1 MDKLA
6 QPPQNRKSGFFGLF
20 SNGGNNVAEMQA
32 KLDAIS
38 KSQGVIEFNL
48 DGTVI
53 TANDNFLN
61 VLGYTLNEAVGV
73 HHRNFCE
80 ESYTRSNEYRQFWE
94 KLGRGEF
101 DAGEYKRIGK
111 GGKEVYIQASYNP
124 MFDSQGNPYKVVKFA
139 TEITEQKLK
148 NADFQGKV
156 DAIGKSQGV
165 IEFNLDGTVITAND
179 NFLNVMGYTL
189 NEAVG
194 VHHRNFVEPSYGNS
208 NEYRQFWE
216 KLGRGEFD
224 AGEYKRIGKG
234 GKEVYIQASYNPI
247 FDPEGK
253 PYKVVKFA
261 TDITEQKLKNADFQG
276 KVDAIGKSQGMI
288 EFNLDG
294 TVITANENFLNV
306 MGYSLNE
313 AVGVHHRNFVE
324 PSYGN
329 SNEYRQFWEKLG
341 RGEFDAGEYKRVG
354 KGGKEVYIQASYN
367 PIFDPEGKPYKVV
380 KFATEITE
388 KVHKVN
394 KILEA
399 VNAASQ
405 GDLTSEISVTGSDDL
420 GQIGD
425 GLKNFFEGLKKDIG
439 EISKNAESVSAAAE
453 ELTATSTTMSA
464 NAEETS
470 AQAGVVASASEEVGI
485 NVQTVATGAEEMGAS
500 IGEISN
506 NSTQAAKIS
515 NEAVEVARK
524 TNDTISALGE
534 SSREIGEVVKVITSI
549 AEQTNLLALNAT
561 IEAARAGEAGKGF
574 AVVANEVK
582 ELANQTAKATEDI
595 SGKVQTIQADTG
607 NAVSAINEISEIIN
621 KINDISSTIAS
632 AVEEQ
637 SATTNEMSRNVT
649 EAAKGVGEIA
659 QNIAGVS
666 TASEETTQGSSQ
678 TKDAANE
685 LSKLAVDLQGLVTKF
700 KI

>member
-1 MDKLA
+1 MNALA
-6 QPPQNRKSGFFGLF
+6 NQSRKQGFLGLF
-20 SNGGNNVAEMQA
+20 NNGKDVAEMQA

-61 VLGYTLNEAVGV
+61 VLGYTLSEAVG
-73 HHRNFCE
+73 
-80 ESYTRSNEYRQFWE
+80 T
-94 KLGRGEF
+94 
-101 DAGEYKRIGK
+101 
-111 GGKEVYIQASYNP
+111 
-124 MFDSQGNPYKVVKFA
+124 
-139 TEITEQKLK
+139 
-148 NADFQGKV
+148 
-156 DAIGKSQGV
+156 
-165 IEFNLDGTVITAND
+165 
-179 NFLNVMGYTL
+179 
-189 NEAVG
+189 
-194 VHHRNFVEPSYGNS
+194 HHRNFVEPSYANS

-216 KLGRGEFD
+216 KLNRGEFD
-224 AGEYKRIGKG
+224 SGEYKRLGKG
-234 GKEVYIQASYNPI
+234 GKEIYIQASYNPI

-261 TDITEQKLKNADFQG
+261 TEITEQKLRNADFQG

-294 TVITANENFLNV
+294 TVITANDNFLNV
-306 MGYSLNE
+306 MGYTLSE
-313 AVGVHHRNFVE
+313 AVGVHHRNFCE
-324 PSYGN
+324 SDYAN
-329 SNEYRQFWEKLG
+329 SNEYRQFWEKLN
-341 RGEFDAGEYKRVG
+341 RGEFDSGEYKRLG
-354 KGGKEVYIQASYN
+354 KGGKEIYIQASYN

-388 KVHKVN
+388 QKLRNADFQGKVDAIGKSQGMIEFNLDGTVITANDNFLNVMGYTLSEAVGVHHRNFCESDYANSNEYRQFWEKLNRGEFDSGEYKRLGKGGKEIYIQASYNPIFDPEGKPYKVVKFATEITDKIHKVN
-394 KILEA
+394 KILDV

-405 GDLTSEISVTGSDDL
+405 GDLTPEIDVTGSDDL
-420 GQIGD
+420 GQIGERLKSFFTS
-425 GLKNFFEGLKKDIG
+425 LKNDIS

-470 AQAGVVASASEEVGI
+470 AQAGVVAAASEQVGA
-485 NVQTVATGAEEMGAS
+485 NVQTVATGAEEMSAS

-506 NSTQAAKIS
+506 NATQAAKVS

-524 TNDTISALGE
+524 TNDTISTLGV
-534 SSREIGEVVKVITSI
+534 SSKEIGEVVKVITSI

-582 ELANQTAKATEDI
+582 ELANQTAKATEEI
-595 SGKVQTIQADTG
+595 SAKVQTIQTDSS
-607 NAVSAINEISEIIN
+607 NAVDAIGEISTIIN
-621 KINDISSTIAS
+621 TINDISSTIAS

-637 SATTNEMSRNVT
+637 SATTNEMTRNVS
-649 EAAKGVGEIA
+649 EAAKGVGEIS

-685 LSKLAVDLQGLVTKF
+685 LSKLAVDLQSLVSKF

>member
-1 MDKLA
+1 MNTMPNHIKVE
-6 QPPQNRKSGFFGLF
+6 NRGFFGLF
-20 SNGGNNVAEMQA
+20 KNGRKNISEMQA

-53 TANDNFLN
+53 TANENFLN
-61 VLGYTLNEAVGV
+61 VLGYTLSEAIGV
-73 HHRNFCE
+73 HHRNFVE
-80 ESYTRSNEYRQFWE
+80 ESYANSNEYRQFWE
-94 KLGRGEF
+94 KLNRGEF
-101 DAGEYKRIGK
+101 DSGEYKRIAK

-124 MFDSQGNPYKVVKFA
+124 MFDSNGKPYKVVKFA

-148 NADFQGKV
+148 NAEFEGKV
-156 DAIGKSQGV
+156 DAISKSQGV
-165 IEFNLDGTVITAND
+165 IEFNLDGTVITANE

-189 NEAVG
+189 KEAVG
-194 VHHRNFVEPSYGNS
+194 VHHSNFVEKSYANS

-234 GKEVYIQASYNPI
+234 GKEIYIQASYNPI

-261 TDITEQKLKNADFQG
+261 TEITEQKLKNADFQG

-294 TVITANENFLNV
+294 TVITANDNFLKV
-306 MGYSLNE
+306 MGYTLKE

-324 PSYGN
+324 ESYAK

-341 RGEFDAGEYKRVG
+341 RGEFDAGEYKRLG
-354 KGGKEVYIQASYN
+354 KGGKEIYIQASYN

-380 KFATEITE
+380 KFATEITD
-388 KVHKVN
+388 KVHKVE
-394 KILEA
+394 KILA
-399 VNAASQ
+399 VVSAASQ
-405 GDLTSEISVTGSDDL
+405 GDLTPEIDVTGSDDL
-420 GQIGD
+420 GQVGE
-425 GLKNFFEGLKKDIG
+425 GLRKFFNNLKKDIG
-439 EISKNAESVSAAAE
+439 EIGETAQSVSAASE
-453 ELTATSTTMSA
+453 ELTSVSSSMSA

-470 AQAGVVASASEEVGI
+470 SQAGVVAAASEEVGI
-485 NVQTVATGAEEMGAS
+485 NVQTVATGSEEMSAS
-500 IGEISN
+500 IGEIAAN
-506 NSTQAAKIS
+506 ATEAAKVS
-515 NEAVEVARK
+515 NEAVEVTRR
-524 TNDTISALGE
+524 TNETISTLGV
-534 SSREIGEVVKVITSI
+534 SSKEIGEVVKVITSI

-582 ELANQTAKATEDI
+582 ELANQTAKATEEI
-595 SGKVQTIQADTG
+595 SRKVQTIQTDSG
-607 NAVSAINEISEIIN
+607 NAVEAIAEISEIIN
-621 KINDISSTIAS
+621 KINDISNTIAS
-632 AVEEQ
+632 SVEEQ
-637 SATTNEMSRNVT
+637 SATTNEMARNVT
-649 EAAKGVGEIA
+649 EAARGVGEISE
-659 QNIAGVS
+659 NISTVS
-666 TASEETTQGSSQ
+666 IAAKQTTQGTGDTSE
-678 TKDAANE
+678 AASE
-685 LSKLAVDLQGLVTKF
+685 LAKLSLSMQNLVSKF

>member
-1 MDKLA
+1 
-6 QPPQNRKSGFFGLF
+6 
-20 SNGGNNVAEMQA
+20 
-32 KLDAIS
+32 
-38 KSQGVIEFNL
+38 
-48 DGTVI
+48 
-53 TANDNFLN
+53 
-61 VLGYTLNEAVGV
+61 
-73 HHRNFCE
+73 
-80 ESYTRSNEYRQFWE
+80 
-94 KLGRGEF
+94 
-101 DAGEYKRIGK
+101 
-111 GGKEVYIQASYNP
+111 
-124 MFDSQGNPYKVVKFA
+124 MFDSAGKPYKVVKFA

-148 NADFQGKV
+148 NSEFQGKV

-189 NEAVG
+189 SEAVG
-194 VHHRNFVEPSYGNS
+194 VHHRNFCESDYANS

-216 KLGRGEFD
+216 KLNRGEFD
-224 AGEYKRIGKG
+224 SGEYKRLGKG
-234 GKEVYIQASYNPI
+234 GKEIYIQASYNPI

-261 TDITEQKLKNADFQG
+261 TEITEQKLRNADFQG

-294 TVITANENFLNV
+294 TVITANDNFLNV
-306 MGYSLNE
+306 MGYTLSE
-313 AVGVHHRNFVE
+313 AVGVHHRNFCE
-324 PSYGN
+324 SDYAN
-329 SNEYRQFWEKLG
+329 SNEYRQFWEKLN
-341 RGEFDAGEYKRVG
+341 RGEFDSGEYKRLG
-354 KGGKEVYIQASYN
+354 KGGKEIYIQASYN

-380 KFATEITE
+380 KFATEITD
-388 KVHKVN
+388 KIHKVN
-394 KILEA
+394 KILDV

-405 GDLTSEISVTGSDDL
+405 GDLTPEIDVTGSDDL
-420 GQIGD
+420 GQIGERLKSFFTS
-425 GLKNFFEGLKKDIG
+425 LKNDIS

-470 AQAGVVASASEEVGI
+470 AQAGVVAAASEQVGA
-485 NVQTVATGAEEMGAS
+485 NVQTVATGAEEMSAS

-506 NSTQAAKIS
+506 NATQAAKVS

-524 TNDTISALGE
+524 TNDTISTLGV
-534 SSREIGEVVKVITSI
+534 SSKEIGEVVKVITSI

-582 ELANQTAKATEDI
+582 ELANQTAKATEEI
-595 SGKVQTIQADTG
+595 SAKVQTIQTDSS
-607 NAVSAINEISEIIN
+607 NAVDAIGEISTIIN
-621 KINDISSTIAS
+621 TINDISSTIAS

-637 SATTNEMSRNVT
+637 SATTNEMTRNVS
-649 EAAKGVGEIA
+649 EAAKGVGEIS

-685 LSKLAVDLQGLVTKF
+685 LSKLAVDLQSLVSKF

>member
-1 MDKLA
+1 MNALA
-6 QPPQNRKSGFFGLF
+6 NQSRKQGFLGLF
-20 SNGGNNVAEMQA
+20 NNGKDVAEMQA

-61 VLGYTLNEAVGV
+61 VLGYTLSEAVGT
-73 HHRNFCE
+73 HHRNFVE
-80 ESYTRSNEYRQFWE
+80 PSYANSNEYRQFWE
-94 KLGRGEF
+94 KLNRGEF
-101 DAGEYKRIGK
+101 DSGEYKRLGK
-111 GGKEVYIQASYNP
+111 GGKEIYIQASYNP
-124 MFDSQGNPYKVVKFA
+124 MFDSAGKPYKVVKFA

-148 NADFQGKV
+148 NSEFQGKV

-189 NEAVG
+189 SEAVG
-194 VHHRNFVEPSYGNS
+194 VHHRNFCESDYANS

-216 KLGRGEFD
+216 KLNRGEFD
-224 AGEYKRIGKG
+224 SGEYKRLGKG
-234 GKEVYIQASYNPI
+234 GKEIYIQASYNPI

-261 TDITEQKLKNADFQG
+261 TEITEQKLRNADFQG

-294 TVITANENFLNV
+294 TVITANDNFLNV
-306 MGYSLNE
+306 MGYTLSE
-313 AVGVHHRNFVE
+313 AVGVHHRNFCE
-324 PSYGN
+324 SDYAN
-329 SNEYRQFWEKLG
+329 SNEYRQFWEKLN
-341 RGEFDAGEYKRVG
+341 RGEFDSGEYKRLG
-354 KGGKEVYIQASYN
+354 KGGKEIYIQASYN

-380 KFATEITE
+380 KFATEITD
-388 KVHKVN
+388 KIHKVN
-394 KILEA
+394 KILDV

-405 GDLTSEISVTGSDDL
+405 GDLTPEIDVTGSDDL
-420 GQIGD
+420 GQIGERLKSFFTS
-425 GLKNFFEGLKKDIG
+425 LKNDIS

-470 AQAGVVASASEEVGI
+470 AQAGVVAAASEQVGA
-485 NVQTVATGAEEMGAS
+485 NVQTVATGAEEMSAS

-506 NSTQAAKIS
+506 NATQAAKVS

-524 TNDTISALGE
+524 TNDTISTLGV
-534 SSREIGEVVKVITSI
+534 SSKEIGEVVKVITSI

-582 ELANQTAKATEDI
+582 ELANQTAKATEEI
-595 SGKVQTIQADTG
+595 SAKVQTIQTDSS
-607 NAVSAINEISEIIN
+607 NAVDAIGEISTIIN
-621 KINDISSTIAS
+621 TINDISSTIAS

-637 SATTNEMSRNVT
+637 SATTNEMTRNVS
-649 EAAKGVGEIA
+649 EAAKGVGEIS

-685 LSKLAVDLQGLVTKF
+685 LSKLAVDLQSLVSKF